1 VNLICERVAARIREF
16 RKLRR
21 MSQRQLAESMDTATN
36 TIGRWETQLHT
47 PSVADLAKLAEVLNV
62 PAVNFL
68 LEDTQTFLL
77 EDTLTGKAN
86 EMLAA
91 IRGLDDS
98 DIDEVIRYAH
108 FRRATSV
115 LR

>member
-1 VNLICERVAARIREF
+1 MNPICERVAVRIREF
-16 RKLRR
+16 RKLRK
-21 MSQRQLAESMDTATN
+21 MSQSQLAERMDTAAN
-36 TIGRWETQLHT
+36 TISRWETQVHP

-68 LEDTQTFLL
+68 LEDTQT
-77 EDTLTGKAN
+77 GKAN

-91 IRGLDDS
+91 IRGLEDS
-98 DIDEVIRYAH
+98 DVDEVVRYAH